1 MNGAAPMNDAGS
13 RRGVLAPS
21 AATTARPK
29 TGPTATRPV
38 RASAAHFTV
47 YVAILA
53 LHSAAF
59 AQSPVGG
66 PRLDQPPPVTTLGR
80 PLGEVVDA
88 YVRTGL
94 AANLGL
100 RAATL
105 EVERSQAA
113 LDAARGRFF
122 PEAAF
127 EARYTRAEGGRQ
139 IELPVA
145 DLLNPVY
152 GSLNQLLTASG
163 SPAEF
168 PQIEDRGFNL
178 LREREQDTR
187 LTLRQPLYSP
197 AIPAAL
203 RGQRAL
209 LEGSEYARLAFA
221 RRLKRDI
228 TVGYLGWLQASKTV
242 EIVDSSR
249 ALLAENLRVNDSL
262 FRNGKITQDQVLRAR
277 AELLAVDQQLREAQN
292 GQAQARSYLNF
303 LLNRDLD
310 AALEPAE
317 PADEIA
323 RTAAD
328 LGALRS
334 AALENRPELAQLD
347 RVAAA
352 AGAQVDIARAA
363 RKPTLALG
371 ADAGTQGE
379 NYEFGRG
386 RNFATL
392 SLLLNWTLADGGRRR
407 AEQRA
412 ANATEQRARTQR
424 DELAQQVQLEVQ
436 QALDRLSTTIDSL
449 RTAEARAEAAQAG
462 FRIASRKRDEGA
474 ISQVEFID
482 ARAALTGAELNLNLT
497 RFQLLGRQAELDYAT
512 AAGALPVDLGV
523 PQP

>member
-1 MNGAAPMNDAGS
+1 M
-13 RRGVLAPS
+13 
-21 AATTARPK
+21 
-29 TGPTATRPV
+29 
-38 RASAAHFTV
+38 
-47 YVAILA
+47 
-53 LHSAAF
+53 
-59 AQSPVGG
+59 
-66 PRLDQPPPVTTLGR
+66 
-80 PLGEVVDA
+80 
-88 YVRTGL
+88 
-94 AANLGL
+94 
-100 RAATL
+100 
-105 EVERSQAA
+105 
-113 LDAARGRFF
+113 
-122 PEAAF
+122 
-127 EARYTRAEGGRQ
+127 
-139 IELPVA
+139 
-145 DLLNPVY
+145 
-152 GSLNQLLTASG
+152 
-163 SPAEF
+163 

-178 LREREQDTR
+178 IREQEQDTR

-197 AIPAAL
+197 AIPAAV

-242 EIVDSSR
+242 AIVDSSR

-277 AELLAVDQQLREAQN
+277 AELLAVDQQLRNAQN

-310 AALEPAE
+310 AALEPAD
-317 PADEIA
+317 PADEIT
-323 RTAAD
+323 RTASD

-334 AALENRPELAQLD
+334 AALENRPELSQLD

-352 AGAQVDIARAA
+352 AGAQADIARAA

-407 AEQRA
+407 AEVRA
-412 ANATEQRARTQR
+412 ANATEQRTRTQR

-449 RTAEARAEAAQAG
+449 RTAQARAEAAQAG

-482 ARAALTGAELNLNLT
+482 ARDALTGAELNLNLT

-512 AAGALPVDLGV
+512 AAGALPADLGV